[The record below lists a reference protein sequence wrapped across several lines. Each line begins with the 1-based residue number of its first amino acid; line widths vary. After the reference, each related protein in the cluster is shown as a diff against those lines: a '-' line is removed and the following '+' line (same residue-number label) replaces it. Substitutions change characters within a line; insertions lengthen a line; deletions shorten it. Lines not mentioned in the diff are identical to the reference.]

1 RSAMLSFEQAFRKT
15 QEDIAAAGGA
25 SKDSFTFANVEE
37 AIDARK
43 RDERFADCKEINRK
57 LFVPGPLTRAYSE
70 QEVANL
76 RAQMKDLQV
85 YPCDEEN
92 PIDIPAPFVSFE
104 EAFHNKPDLLAEIKK
119 AGLVYPSPVQCQVWP
134 ILLNGIDTVGVSQT
148 GSGKTLAFLLP
159 AFLHLDEQLKL
170 YGSHEKQPC
179 PSVLVLTP
187 TRELAQQIKREVDK
201 YSYNGYKSV
210 CLYGGGSRREQ
221 VNECVSGVH
230 IVIATPGRL
239 GDLACEGV
247 VQLNT
252 VSYAVLDE
260 ADRMLDMGFEPSI
273 KKIMFDIR
281 PDRLV
286 CLTSAT
292 WPPGVR
298 ALARRYTKSAAMCV
312 VGSLDLT
319 ACNTVTQYVESV
331 DGPQEKKQRLI
342 EIVYYL
348 NQAHQNNYKMIVFV
362 SAKVMADD
370 LSSDLCRAG
379 INSQAMH
386 GSRSQ
391 QDRENVLKS
400 FVAGEVRILIATD
413 LASRGIDVPDV
424 THVVNFDFPSEIEE
438 YVHRIG
444 RTGRAGRSG
453 EAMSF
458 MARRDWDRAQKLIDI
473 MSKNPNNV
481 IPDFVYDMAQRYAA
495 KAASGTLRP
504 RQPFNREKKERT
516 MGY

>member
-1 RSAMLSFEQAFRKT
+1 VKMLSFEEAFRQSQLMSDGT
-15 QEDIAAAGGA
+15 PR
-25 SKDSFTFANVEE
+25 KDAFTFPNVEAAVE
-37 AIDARK
+37 ARK
-43 RDERFADCKEINRK
+43 KDNRFDGCKEIQRQ
-57 LFVPGPLTRAYSE
+57 LFVPGPLTKKYTDEA
-70 QEVANL
+70 VAKL
-76 RAQMKDLQV
+76 RASMKDLQV
-85 YPCDEEN
+85 YPADEEN
-92 PIDIPAPFVSFE
+92 PCVIPAPFVSFE
-104 EAFHNKPDLLAEIKK
+104 EAFHNKPALLAEIAR
-119 AGLVYPSPVQCQVWP
+119 AGLKTPSPVQCQVWP
-134 ILLNGIDTVGVSQT
+134 TLLNGIDTVGVSQT

-170 YGSHEKQPC
+170 YSPGEVQPC

-201 YSYNGYKSV
+201 YSYNGYKSLCV
-210 CLYGGGSRREQ
+210 YGGGSRREQ
-221 VNECVSGVH
+221 VNDCTQGVH
-230 IVIATPGRL
+230 IIIATPGRL
-239 GDLACEGV
+239 ADLAMEGIV
-247 VQLNT
+247 RLGT
-252 VSYAVLDE
+252 VSYTVLDE

-273 KKIMFDIR
+273 KKIMFDVR

-292 WPPGVR
+292 WPEGVR

-319 ACNTVTQYVESV
+319 ACNTVTQYVEV
-331 DGPQEKKQRLI
+331 LEGPPEKKQRLI
-342 EIVYYL
+342 EIVRYL
-348 NQAHQNNYKMIVFV
+348 NQAHQGNYKMIVFV
-362 SAKVMADD
+362 SQKVMADD
-370 LSSDLCRAG
+370 LSSDLCIAG

-391 QDRENVLKS
+391 QDREYVLKC
-400 FVAGEVRILIATD
+400 FLMGEVRILIATD

-424 THVVNFDFPSEIEE
+424 THVVNFDFPGEIEE

-458 MARRDWDRAQKLIDI
+458 MCRRDWDRAQKLIDI
-473 MSKNPNNV
+473 MSKNPTNEV
-481 IPDFVYDMAQRYAA
+481 PDWLYDMARRYEE
-495 KAASGTLRP
+495 KKASGQLRP
-504 RQPFNREKKERT
+504 RQPFRRERREEKQ

>member
-1 RSAMLSFEQAFRKT
+1 RISMLSWGEAFRKSQQMSDGT
-15 QEDIAAAGGA
+15 PRA
-25 SKDSFTFANVEE
+25 DSFAFPNVE
-37 AIDARK
+37 AAVAARK
-43 RDERFADCKEINRK
+43 RDDRFDGCKEIQRQ
-57 LFVPGPLTRAYSE
+57 LFFPGPLTRQYSSE
-70 QEVANL
+70 EVQKL
-76 RAQMKDLQV
+76 RASMKDLQV

-92 PIDIPAPFVSFE
+92 PCEIPAPFVSFE
-104 EAFHNKPDLLAEIKK
+104 EAFHNKPDLLAEIAK
-119 AGLVYPSPVQCQVWP
+119 AGLRTPSPVQCQVWP
-134 ILLNGIDTVGVSQT
+134 CLLNGIDTVGVSQT
-148 GSGKTLAFLLP
+148 GSGKTLAFLIP

-170 YGSHEKQPC
+170 YGPGEKQPC

-210 CLYGGGSRREQ
+210 CIYGGGSRSGQ
-221 VNECVSGVH
+221 IDECVKGVH
-230 IVIATPGRL
+230 IIIATPGRL

-247 VQLNT
+247 IRLNT

-312 VGSLDLT
+312 VGTLDLT
-319 ACNTVTQYVESV
+319 ACNTVTQYVEAH
-331 DGPQEKKQRLI
+331 DGAEEKKKRLI
-342 EIVYYL
+342 EIVHYL
-348 NQAHQNNYKMIVFV
+348 NQAHAGNYKMIVFV

-370 LSSDLCRAG
+370 LSSDLCIAG

-391 QDRENVLKS
+391 QDRENVLKC
-400 FVAGEVRILIATD
+400 FVAGQVRILIATD

-424 THVVNFDFPSEIEE
+424 THVVNFDFPGEIEE

-458 MARRDWDRAQKLIDI
+458 MCRRDWDKAQKLIDI
-473 MSKNPNNV
+473 MSKNPSNEV
-481 IPDFVYDMAQRYAA
+481 PDWLEDMAQRYEA
-495 KAASGTLRP
+495 KKASGTLRP
-504 RQPFNREKKERT
+504 RQPFRRREREEKT

>member
-1 RSAMLSFEQAFRKT
+1 MLSFEEAFR
-15 QEDIAAAGGA
+15 QSQANSDGSAP
-25 SKDSFTFANVEE
+25 KDSFAFPNVE
-37 AIDARK
+37 AAVAARK
-43 RDERFADCKEINRK
+43 RDTRFDGCKEIKRQ
-57 LFVPGPLTRAYSE
+57 LFFPGPLTRKYTE
-70 QEVANL
+70 QEVQQL
-76 RAQMKDLQV
+76 RASMKDLQV
-85 YPCDEEN
+85 YPADDEN
-92 PIDIPAPFVSFE
+92 PCEIPAPFVSFE
-104 EAFHNKPDLLAEIKK
+104 EAFHDKPALLAELAK
-119 AGLVYPSPVQCQVWP
+119 AGLKTPSPVQCQVWP
-134 ILLNGIDTVGVSQT
+134 TLLNGIDTVGVSQT

-159 AFLHLDEQLKL
+159 AFLHLDEQLKYCRLL
-170 YGSHEKQPC
+170 YGPHEKQPC

-210 CLYGGGSRREQ
+210 CLYGGGSRVNQ
-221 VNECVSGVH
+221 VNECTDGVH
-230 IVIATPGRL
+230 IIIATPGRL

-247 VQLNT
+247 VQLST

-331 DGPQEKKQRLI
+331 DGPEEKKRRLI
-342 EIVYYL
+342 EIVHYL
-348 NQAHQNNYKMIVFV
+348 NNAHQKNYKMIVFV

-391 QDRENVLKS
+391 QDREYVLKC

-424 THVVNFDFPSEIEE
+424 THVVNFDFPGEIEE

-458 MARRDWDRAQKLIDI
+458 MSRRDWDRAQKLIDI
-473 MSKNPNNV
+473 MSKNPNNNSW
-481 IPDFVYDMAQRYAA
+481 D
-495 KAASGTLRP
+495 ASCARVAG
-504 RQPFNREKKERT
+504 
-516 MGY
+516 GDGG